1 MKGLVYLIQSPPSW
15 LKTPPLSLVYL
26 KNYLRKQGQ
35 EAEIIDLNTRLF
47 KASRL
52 TLPEWL
58 SLDKELEE
66 NLFSLAERKFPFI
79 LEDLYKT
86 IEDAETIGF
95 SLSQRNTPFSFS
107 LAKRI
112 SDRFPA
118 KRIIFG
124 GPHTFFLEKKGKLDS
139 RNYWVIGEGEI
150 PLCEILSNSK
160 TKIYHFQEIKD
171 LDALPFYDFSTLD
184 LNLYS
189 QTLPLLSSRGC
200 PFKCTF
206 CSEKMLFSKFRHH
219 SPQYIIDQIKHL
231 KNKYKTNSFVF
242 CDSLINYKRKW
253 LSEFCS
259 LVIKN
264 QLNIKWE
271 AQIRIENNFPNE
283 LANLI
288 KKSGCYNL
296 FVGLESGSEK
306 ILKLMNKGFTTTWAL
321 SFFETLTKAK
331 LHFEVSLIFGYP
343 EENETD
349 FQETLSFILENKR
362 IIPKI
367 AQANPFV
374 DYLDNLKKNTYPTEE
389 ANMRVEKF
397 LQLLDNEKIKYT
409 KSFIRNLTYA
419 NI

>member
-1 MKGLVYLIQSPPSW
+1 MKGLVYLIQGPPSW

-26 KNYLRKQGQ
+26 KNYLKKQGQ
-35 EAEIIDLNTRLF
+35 KAEIIDLNALLF
-47 KASRL
+47 KASKL

-58 SLDKELEE
+58 SLDKEFEE
-66 NLFSLAERKFPFI
+66 SLFPLAERKFPFI

-86 IEDAETIGF
+86 IKDAETIGF

-150 PLCEILSNSK
+150 PLCEILSNNE
-160 TKIYHFQEIKD
+160 TKIYRFQEIEN
-171 LDALPFYDFSTLD
+171 LDTLPFYDFSTLD
-184 LNLYS
+184 INLYS

-283 LANLI
+283 LADLM
-288 KKSGCYNL
+288 KRSGCYNL

-306 ILKLMNKGFTTTWAL
+306 ILKLMDKGFTTVWAL

-349 FQETLSFILENKR
+349 FQETLSFILKNKR

-374 DYLDNLKKNTYPTEE
+374 DYLEGYPRYNFPNFAARAKVNL
-389 ANMRVEKF
+389 F
-397 LQLLDNEKIKYT
+397 LKALSKERIKYT
-409 KSFIRNLTYA
+409 RSFINNLIYR
-419 NI
+419 